1 MQTTPFILPAKAIAL
16 AALLATTA
24 TVSLAQTAPTPA
36 FVFYGRIDT
45 ALELNND
52 GKQDRT
58 AIQNFYSRFGF
69 KGERG
74 FNSDLSGLFQVETG
88 IAPDDTAQSKTLASR
103 NSYVGLQSKAY
114 GRLIMGTHDMPLKSL
129 EGNASQTWGEGDLME
144 LVIHGK
150 ASRSGI
156 NGAPVVFNN
165 IHTRK
170 TNMLMYT
177 SPKYMNVVAKL
188 AYSPDEAQT
197 AANNKAVHG
206 GSVEFNDG
214 TYNFGV
220 AYENQLNVSAN
231 GGSMTGVKVTGGVK
245 MGNISVGAAYSNI
258 DNNAGPV
265 NGRKTDNYLLT
276 GSYAMGPVVLK
287 AAYAN
292 SSTSG
297 APGKKDDL
305 SAMTLEVDYAL
316 DKQVTAYTY
325 YSSIDNGSAAK
336 GSFAA
341 ADNFPAAASTGAKP
355 NAFGLGIRYN
365 F

>member
-1 MQTTPFILPAKAIAL
+1 MQTTPFIMPAKAVAL

-24 TVSLAQTAPTPA
+24 TASMAQTGPLTSS
-36 FVFYGRIDT
+36 VFYGRIDT
-45 ALELNND
+45 ALEFNND

-58 AIQNFYSRFGF
+58 AIQNFSSRFGF
-69 KGERG
+69 KGERE
-74 FNSDLSGLFQVETG
+74 FNGDLSGIFQVETG
-88 IAPDDTAQSKTLASR
+88 IAPDDTTQSKTLASR
-103 NSYVGLQSKAY
+103 NSYIGLQSKSL

-150 ASRSGI
+150 ASRTGI
-156 NGAPVVFNN
+156 NGGTVVFNN
-165 IHTRK
+165 VHTRK
-170 TNMLMYT
+170 TNMVMYT
-177 SPKYMNVVAKL
+177 SPKYMNIVAKV
-188 AYSPDEAQT
+188 AFSPDEAQT
-197 AANNKAVHG
+197 ATNNKAVHG

-245 MGNISVGAAYSNI
+245 MGDISVGAAYSNI

-276 GSYAMGPVVLK
+276 GAYTMGPIVLK
-287 AAYAN
+287 AAFAQ
-292 SSTSG
+292 SSSSG
-297 APGKKDDL
+297 ATGKDDGL
-305 SAMTLEVDYAL
+305 SASTIEVDYSL
-316 DKQVTAYTY
+316 DKQVTLYSY
-325 YSSIDNGSAAK
+325 YSSVDNNKDAK

-341 ADNFPAAASTGAKP
+341 ADNFPAAAAAGNKP